1 MIPITFEL
9 RLIRSVNACSKH
21 HWQMGMCTLLY
32 SSQNGVEVTFQNS
45 HSNLRNLYHFSVYFF
60 DFVYC
65 ACMHSFVC
73 VWMCACIHA
82 NVCMYSCACICVCTC
97 VCMWMYLCASVVYTP
112 LCVHACVCVDT
123 QSLVASCCSWP
134 ADPLPPAKRWDYRHV
149 SECLGSLISC
159 FFFNVNI

>member
-9 RLIRSVNACSKH
+9 RLIRSVNACRKF

-45 HSNLRNLYHFSVYFF
+45 HSNLRNLYHFSVCFF
-60 DFVYC
+60 DSVCC
-65 ACMHSFVC
+65 ACMHSSVC
-73 VWMCACIHA
+73 VSVCACIHA

-112 LCVHACVCVDT
+112 LCVRTLVCVLT
-123 QSLVASCCSWP
+123 HSLLLHRLFLNCWSST
-134 ADPLPPAKRWDYRHV
+134 PPAKHWDYRHV
-149 SECLGSLISC
+149 SECLGSL
-159 FFFNVNI
+159 V